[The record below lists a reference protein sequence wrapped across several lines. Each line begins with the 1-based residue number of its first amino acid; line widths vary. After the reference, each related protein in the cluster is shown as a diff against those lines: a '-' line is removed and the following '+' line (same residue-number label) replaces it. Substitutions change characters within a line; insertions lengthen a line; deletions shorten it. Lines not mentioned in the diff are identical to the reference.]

1 MQDQAQ
7 PDQVQA
13 SIQAAQDAFGYSAMD
28 CQKVIGDYNKSKTPE
43 DQFHIRI
50 DVHMGEVI
58 HTANDVFGEGVNIAA
73 RIEPKADPDGIAVS
87 DVIANRCWN
96 KVPAHFQ
103 SMGRLPMKNIA
114 NPPDLFKAYPIE
126 QQSAA
131 KVAKPGTVPAASAGG
146 SAPGGVFK
154 I

>member
-1 MQDQAQ
+1 MAAAKIKKGDSVVVRSGK
-7 PDQVQA
+7 DKGRSGTVLQVMPK
-13 SIQAAQDAFGYSAMD
+13 DE
-28 CQKVIGDYNKSKTPE
+28 KVL
-43 DQFHIRI
+43 
-50 DVHMGEVI
+50 V
-58 HTANDVFGEGVNIAA
+58 AGVNIAA
-73 RIEPKADPDGIAVS
+73 RIEPKADPDGITVS
-87 DVIANRCWN
+87 DVIANACWN

-131 KVAKPGTVPAASAGG
+131 KVAKPGAVPAASAGG

>member
-7 PDQVQA
+7 PNQVQA

-87 DVIANRCWN
+87 DVIANACWN

-126 QQSAA
+126 QQSDA